1 MRVGPSMQEVIGPG
15 LPLTRTSLEQ
25 INSGLAMPMTASPD
39 IEIRPFAERD
49 RKAVIALWHLCELTR
64 PWNDPDT
71 DIDLATACP
80 SSTIL
85 VGEHEG
91 AIIASAMVGFDGH
104 RGWVYYLAVDPDS
117 HGKGHGRRMMCA
129 AEAWLALCG
138 APKVELLIRN
148 DNRRALGYQ
157 PQQVSVMAKRLDGR
171 E

>member
-91 AIIASAMVGFDGH
+91 AIIASAMVGFDSH
-104 RGWVYYLAVDPDS
+104 RGWVYYRRSRFTWQGAWPQDDVRRRSLARLMRRTE
-117 HGKGHGRRMMCA
+117 GRTA
-129 AEAWLALCG
+129 DQ
-138 APKVELLIRN
+138 K
-148 DNRRALGYQ
+148 
-157 PQQVSVMAKRLDGR
+157 
-171 E
+171 